1 MGSYLLK
8 GNFKCNLQRH
18 HFAYGYEVII
28 KYYLNF
34 ITCLYFP
41 VALIRWNSSHGHL
54 MKLHFVCKQPVY
66 KQLVL
71 GWQIAKQLSELNPL
85 SLSNNKNYELKES
98 GIFPLKQT

>member
-1 MGSYLLK
+1 
-8 GNFKCNLQRH
+8 
-18 HFAYGYEVII
+18 
-28 KYYLNF
+28 
-34 ITCLYFP
+34 
-41 VALIRWNSSHGHL
+41 

-71 GWQIAKQLSELNPL
+71 GWRIAKQLSELNPL